1 MDHNTHSDAPSS
13 IPGGTSPQGTA
24 ASAFSTYPMG
34 PNLRRF
40 CGISDAEYQGDH
52 GNTPTTAEQAAFA
65 AWLADVFLDREV
77 QNSEELTDLIEELVG
92 MDLAQTALR
101 LVAQYPELLSL
112 DDFRT
117 CFQIGNAAML
127 AGDLD
132 RAEDSF
138 RAAQELIP
146 EEPAP
151 YTNLAQIFLHQG
163 RFDEAREWIDAG
175 LEAEPN
181 NALLW
186 ERLASL
192 EHAINQE
199 RFGARV
205 LEAAEKRQSW
215 AGLSLASDLVD
226 GGDPMAKFARLDKL
240 YSFGLRDHEF
250 LVELTAVMG
259 SVGKYDTI
267 PQVVWQA
274 QRLGSTQL
282 PWQLWLHLAQAELAM
297 NKAEECRAALR
308 MAEADKLLPNQVRQV
323 IAELERECAEIPV
336 QAPTTVHH

>member
-1 MDHNTHSDAPSS
+1 MDAT
-13 IPGGTSPQGTA
+13 
-24 ASAFSTYPMG
+24 TYPMG
-34 PNLRRF
+34 PVLRRF
-40 CGISDAEYQGDH
+40 CGISDADYRGDH
-52 GNTPTTAEQAAFA
+52 GNTPTANEQGEFA
-65 AWLADVFLDREV
+65 AWLADLFLDREV
-77 QNSEELTDLIEELVG
+77 TSSAQLTDLIEELVG
-92 MDLAQTALR
+92 MDLPQTALR

-117 CFQIGNAAML
+117 CLQIGNAAML

-163 RFDEAREWIDAG
+163 RFDEARTWIEAG

-192 EHAINQE
+192 EHALSE
-199 RFGARV
+199 SGFAARL

-215 AGLSLASDLVD
+215 AGMSLASDLVD
-226 GGDPMAKFARLDKL
+226 GGDPLAKFARLDKL
-240 YSFGLRDHEF
+240 YSFGLRDQDF

-259 SVGKYDTI
+259 AAGKYDAI
-267 PQVVWQA
+267 PQIVWQA

-308 MAEADKLLPNQVRQV
+308 MAETDKLLPEQVRGV
-323 IAELERECAEIPV
+323 IAELDRECGEIPP
-336 QAPTTVHH
+336 QALETRH